1 MNPRAV
7 GRARVVGGAAKAET
21 FSGQICETSG
31 AFESSPCLV
40 QEHLLPPPPVGT
52 QFLVTVWLQPP
63 WGHSWEGDTSKRL
76 MGTWEGVPNPT
87 FNGMQ
92 VGPLIFPGRGMGM
105 AWEGQGEES
114 GEMDLPLEPR

>member
-1 MNPRAV
+1 
-7 GRARVVGGAAKAET
+7 
-21 FSGQICETSG
+21 
-31 AFESSPCLV
+31 
-40 QEHLLPPPPVGT
+40 
-52 QFLVTVWLQPP
+52 
-63 WGHSWEGDTSKRL
+63 

-92 VGPLIFPGRGMGM
+92 VGPLLFPGRGMGM